1 MAGTYRVTI
10 DVQKIQSNMLNQEG
24 GRISEDG
31 IRAWLRGTGFVL
43 ADPENDTWLT
53 DGENLRLLQ
62 RSEILRLSRVN

>member
-43 ADPENDTWLT
+43 ADPVNDTWLT
-53 DGENLRLLQ
+53 DEENLRILQ
-62 RSEILRLSRVN
+62 ESEIVQVSRVR

>member
-10 DVQKIQSNMLNQEG
+10 DVQKIQTNMLTQEG

-43 ADPENDTWLT
+43 ADPANDTWVT
-53 DGENLRLLQ
+53 EEENLRMLQ
-62 RSEILRLSRVN
+62 DSEILRVSRVG

>member
-10 DVQKIQSNMLNQEG
+10 DVRRIQANLLDQEG

-43 ADPENDTWLT
+43 TDPVSDTWLA
-53 DGENLRLLQ
+53 DEDHLRVLQ
-62 RSEILRLSRVN
+62 DSEILEVSRVN